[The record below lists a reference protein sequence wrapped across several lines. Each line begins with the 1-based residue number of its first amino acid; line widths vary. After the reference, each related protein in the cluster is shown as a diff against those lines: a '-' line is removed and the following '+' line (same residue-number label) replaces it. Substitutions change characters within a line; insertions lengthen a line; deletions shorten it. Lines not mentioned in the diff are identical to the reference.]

1 MIVALATL
9 NTFGFMADNSGS
21 FLDLASL
28 NAPQKEAVE
37 TLEGPLMILAGAGSG
52 KTRVLTH
59 RIANLIHQ
67 GLAFPGEIMALTFT
81 NKAASEMKTRVERLL
96 GPEMMRGGQSD
107 LWVSTFHSTGAR
119 ILRMYASGVVGAS
132 VGVQPGFTILDDSD
146 QLSAI
151 KEAMARAELSDKVVA
166 PKAILHKINA
176 LKNDGI
182 SPRDFPTQNLSFME
196 AKMAPVLK
204 VYEDVLASNNSLDFG
219 DLLLKTYLL
228 FKKNPD
234 VLDQFQERFR
244 FFLVDEYQ
252 DTNPVQY
259 MWLKLLAEKYN
270 NICVV
275 GDEDQSIYK
284 WRGAD
289 IRNILEFE
297 KDYKNVRVIKLEEN
311 YRSSASIIGA
321 ANRVIAQNTER
332 KKKNL
337 FTKNSQGRPVE
348 FHFLERDLDEAR
360 FVAKTIKSLVNGSQ
374 PYNEIAVLY
383 RTNAQSR
390 LLEDSLRYER
400 FPYKIF
406 GGLKFYD
413 RAEIK
418 DAVCY
423 LRLLINPRDD
433 IALYRVINSPA
444 RGIGKATIDV
454 VKEHS
459 FASGMS
465 GLDSIGDL
473 LNSDRLGS
481 GPKNKL
487 RGFFDIYSKLVSKKT
502 ELNMVEFYGY
512 LLEETGYL
520 SSLRKEESIEAASRI
535 ENLQELSSAI
545 GDFEERMV
553 EPTWEGFLEEV
564 ALITDQDRGMTDD
577 NFITL
582 MTMHSSKG
590 LEFPTVFIVGMEDG
604 LFPSIRGDGWDL
616 KPEDLEE
623 ERRLCYVGMTRAETR
638 LILTGAKIRRVFGQ
652 TQLRRRSRFIDE
664 MPLEEM
670 LIREIDAP
678 APRGNF
684 GQASWSSTSSRSS
697 FRKTHQDADFD
708 GFSQDTGDDFGG
720 AFESSPLIG
729 PGESEDG
736 FIKGAKVRHPQYGE
750 GTIVSREGSGDRVK
764 VAVSFSGKGL
774 KKFILRFAPL
784 EILA

>member
-1 MIVALATL
+1 
-9 NTFGFMADNSGS
+9 
-21 FLDLASL
+21 
-28 NAPQKEAVE
+28 
-37 TLEGPLMILAGAGSG
+37 MILAGAGSG

-59 RIANLIHQ
+59 RIAHLIHM
-67 GLAFPGEIMALTFT
+67 GEAFPGEIMALTFT
-81 NKAASEMKTRVERLL
+81 NKAAREMKSRVEKLL
-96 GPEMMRGGQSD
+96 GPEMMSGGD
-107 LWVSTFHSTGAR
+107 IWVSTFHSTGAK
-119 ILRMYASGVVGAS
+119 ILRLYANGVVGAS

-151 KEAMARAELSDKVVA
+151 KEAMARVGVSDKIVA
-166 PKAILHKINA
+166 PKAVLHKINS

-182 SPRDFPTQNLSFME
+182 SPREFPTQNLSFME

-204 VYEDVLASNNSLDFG
+204 EYENVLVANNSLDFG
-219 DLLLKTYLL
+219 DLILKTYQL

-234 VLDQFQERFR
+234 VLEQFQERFK

-252 DTNPVQY
+252 DTNPIQY
-259 MWLKLLAEKYN
+259 MWLKLLADKYQ

-289 IRNILEFE
+289 IRNILDFE
-297 KDYKNVRVIKLEEN
+297 KDYQDVKVVKLEEN
-311 YRSSASIIGA
+311 YRSTGSIIKA
-321 ANRVIAQNTER
+321 ANQVIAHNTQR
-332 KKKNL
+332 KEKNL
-337 FTKNSQGRPVE
+337 FTQNAAGRPVE

-360 FVAKTIKSLVNGSQ
+360 FVAKTIRSLVNGSQ

-459 FASGMS
+459 FASGLTA
-465 GLDSIGDL
+465 LDSIGEL
-473 LNSDRLGS
+473 LVSDKLGS

-487 RGFFDIYSKLVSKKT
+487 RGFFDIYSNLIQKKS
-502 ELNMVEFYGY
+502 ELNMTEFYGH
-512 LLEETGYL
+512 LLDSTGYL
-520 SSLRKEESIEAASRI
+520 AALRAEDSIESVSRI
-535 ENLQELSSAI
+535 ENLQELASAI
-545 GDFEERMV
+545 SDFEERMV

-564 ALITDQDRGMTDD
+564 ALITDQDRGMTDE
-577 NFITL
+577 NYITL
-582 MTMHSSKG
+582 MTMHSAKG

-604 LFPSIRGDGWDL
+604 LFPSIRGDVWEANPD
-616 KPEDLEE
+616 DIEE
-623 ERRLCYVGMTRAETR
+623 ERRLCYVGMTRAESR
-638 LILTGAKIRRVFGQ
+638 LILTGAKMRRVFGQ
-652 TQLRRRSRFIDE
+652 TQLRRRSRFVDE
-664 MPLEEM
+664 MPIEQMIIHEF
-670 LIREIDAP
+670 EP
-678 APRGNF
+678 QQKSSF
-684 GQASWSSTSSRSS
+684 GQASWGFGGGFAAGSSKSRSS
-697 FRKTHQDADFD
+697 QDSFD
-708 GFSQDTGDDFGG
+708 GFSQESGDDFGG
-720 AFESSPLIG
+720 AYENSSLIG
-729 PGESEDG
+729 PASVDDG
-736 FIKGAKVRHPQYGE
+736 FVKGAKVRHPQYGE
-750 GTIVSREGSGDRVK
+750 GVITARDGIGDRIK
-764 VAVSFSGKGL
+764 VAVSFHGKGV
-774 KKFILRFAPL
+774 KKFVLRFAPL